1 MLPTWNLPFGSLGLL
16 LHVLVAAG
24 FTLRLIWRK
33 LNITVTLAWISV
45 IVFLPVVG
53 LVLYFLF
60 GSRKMG
66 RRREKLGGRIR
77 KHYIEAYRL
86 VDETI
91 EPDEIDTDELFTDL
105 SRALYDMTGFRPV
118 EGNEIHLLKTD
129 EAIFHRMIE
138 DIGAADTTV
147 FAEFYIIHPEG
158 YPVDVMKALEAA
170 SRRGVDVKLLADAIG
185 SRPFFKSEW
194 PERLR
199 RAGVEVATSLPVGLL
214 KSVSKRTDL
223 RNHRKILV
231 VDQKVGYIGSC
242 NLTDPKLFKP
252 EDGYWVD
259 LMARV
264 EGPFAESLSVVVA
277 ADFLYDHVGADFT
290 RSDLEAFPTESI
302 HPRKQGPAVAQLVPS
317 GPEMG
322 FAVIY
327 EAIVAA
333 LFAAKDRVMI
343 VTPYFVP
350 DDALMMALGNA
361 RRRGVEVVLV
371 VPADGDSVM
380 VEYASRAAFDD
391 LLAAGVHIA
400 RFHGG
405 MLHTKALLIDSD
417 ISFVGTVNMDMR
429 SLNLNLEVTM
439 IVYDESFNTEMRE
452 LVDGYLEDSTFI
464 DADEFA
470 GRGSW
475 TRFKENVFRL
485 VSPLL

>member
-16 LHVLVAAG
+16 LHFVVAAG

-33 LNITVTLAWISV
+33 LNITVTLAWISI
-45 IVFLPVVG
+45 IVFLPVAG
-53 LVLYFLF
+53 LVLYNLF
-60 GSRKMG
+60 GSRKLG

-86 VDETI
+86 VDEEI
-91 EPDEIDTDELFTDL
+91 EPDDIDTDELFNDL

-118 EGNEIHLLKTD
+118 EGNDIHLLKTD
-129 EAIFHRMIE
+129 KDIFLKMIE
-138 DIGAADTTV
+138 DIERAEATV
-147 FAEFYIIHPEG
+147 FAEFYIIHPKG

-170 SRRGVDVKLLADAIG
+170 AERGVNVKLLADAIG
-185 SRPFFKSEW
+185 SRPFFKSDW

-199 RAGVEVATSLPVGLL
+199 QAGVEVATSLPTGLL

-231 VDQKVGYIGSC
+231 IDQKVGYIGSC

-252 EDGYWVD
+252 EEGYWVD
-259 LMARV
+259 MMARV
-264 EGPFAESLSVVVA
+264 EGPFAESLSVVMA

-290 RSDLEAFPTESI
+290 QSDLKAFPTESI

-322 FAVIY
+322 HAVIY

-333 LFAAKDRVMI
+333 LFAATERVMI

-361 RRRGVEVVLV
+361 CRRGVEVTLV
-371 VPADGDSVM
+371 VPADGDSIM
-380 VEYASRAAFDD
+380 VENASRAVFDD
-391 LLAAGVHIA
+391 LLAAGVRIA
-400 RFHGG
+400 RFYGG
-405 MLHTKALLIDSD
+405 MLHTKALLIDDD

-429 SLNLNLEVTM
+429 SMNLNLEVTM
-439 IVYDESFNTEMRE
+439 IVYDGDFNTEMRE
-452 LVDGYLEDSTFI
+452 LVDDYLSRSKFI
-464 DADEFA
+464 DAEDFA
-470 GRGSW
+470 QRGSW
-475 TRFKENVFRL
+475 ARFKENVFRL